1 VDVPELEFPCN
12 YPIKV
17 ICSND
22 PEVSELVATIISE
35 HAPGFDKESIVI
47 QESKNGNFV
56 SLRISFE
63 ATDRGQLD
71 AMHKA
76 ITSVSHV
83 KMVI

>member
-1 VDVPELEFPCN
+1 MDAPELEFPCN

-17 ICSND
+17 ICSNA
-22 PEVSELVATIISE
+22 PEVGDLVGAIVCE
-35 HAPGFDKESIVI
+35 YAPGFDPESVVV

-56 SLRISFE
+56 SLRINFE
-63 ATDRGQLD
+63 ATDRAQLD

>member
-1 VDVPELEFPCN
+1 MDAPELEFPCN

-17 ICSND
+17 ICANE
-22 PEVSELVATIISE
+22 PEVGALVGAIVSE
-35 HAPGFDKESIVI
+35 HAPGFDRESIVI
-47 QESKNGNFV
+47 QESRNGNFV

-63 ATDRGQLD
+63 ATDRAQLD

-76 ITSVSHV
+76 ITSVSYV